1 MKSMMVD
8 AISVHR
14 SGVDDV
20 GGPENWHR
28 VDYRGGVD
36 DGSGAYDGDG
46 ADHGDSADHRD
57 GVDGRCGHHCRVSDQ
72 RGSDESGSG
81 ASQQGGETQLKNGT
95 CQQK

>member
-46 ADHGDSADHRD
+46 ADHGD

-72 RGSDESGSG
+72 RGSDESGGG